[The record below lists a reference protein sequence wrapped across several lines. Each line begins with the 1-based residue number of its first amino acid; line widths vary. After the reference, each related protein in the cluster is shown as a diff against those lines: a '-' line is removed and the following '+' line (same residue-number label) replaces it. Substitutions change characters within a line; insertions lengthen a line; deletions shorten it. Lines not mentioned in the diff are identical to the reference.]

1 MAANM
6 WQEALR
12 RTRRGPL
19 SRLAGLFGES
29 GPDAEFWSQLEAS
42 LIQADVGAR
51 TVESLIET
59 LKERTEVA
67 GWTATQALQAG
78 LTPMLRS
85 SLLEPDPELR
95 TPKPHVVLLVGVNG
109 SGKTT
114 TAARLAH
121 RWKNEGA
128 SVLLAAAD
136 TFRAAATEQLGI
148 WAERLGIP
156 IVSGADGSDP
166 GAVLY
171 SACQKAAADDIDV
184 VIADSS
190 GRMHTSHNLMA
201 ELAKLVRVAG
211 KVIDEAPHEVLLVLD
226 ATSGQNALAQAESF
240 LEAVPVTGVVLA
252 KLDSSAHG
260 GIAFAVAEQLDLPV
274 QYVGLGETLDDFAL
288 FDPDRFVQGLLDTD
302 DDPHDL

>member
-1 MAANM
+1 MTDNL

-29 GPDAEFWSQLEAS
+29 GPDAAFWSELEAS

-51 TVESLIET
+51 TVEDLIQV
-59 LKERTEVA
+59 LQERAEVA
-67 GWTATQALQAG
+67 GWTASQTLQAG
-78 LTPMLRS
+78 LKPLLRAR
-85 SLLEPDPELR
+85 LLDPDPELLEAR
-95 TPKPHVVLLVGVNG
+95 PHVILLVGVNG

-121 RWKNEGA
+121 RWRTQNK

-136 TFRAAATEQLGI
+136 TFRAAAAEQLAA
-148 WAERLGIP
+148 WADRLDTP
-156 IVSGADGSDP
+156 IVVGDDGSDP
-166 GAVLY
+166 GAVIY
-171 SACQKAAADDIDV
+171 NACQKAVADGIDI

-201 ELAKLVRVAG
+201 ELAKLARVAS
-211 KVIDEAPHEVLLVLD
+211 KVVEGAPHEVLLVLD
-226 ATSGQNALAQAESF
+226 ATSGQNALAQTESF
-240 LEAVPVTGVVLA
+240 VEAVPVSGVVLA

-260 GIAFAVAEQLDLPV
+260 GIAIAVAEQLDLPV
-274 QYVGLGETLDDFAL
+274 QYVGLGETLDDLAL
-288 FDPDRFVQGLLDTD
+288 FDADRFVHGLLDLD
-302 DDPHDL
+302 HESNDS